1 LEEGDYRGRR
11 FLFLILFLLLL
22 LLLISKLFRNLLQT
36 LLKLFQNSDVIEFSK
51 GA

>member
-11 FLFLILFLLLL
+11 FLFLILILFLL
-22 LLLISKLFRNLLQT
+22 LLLISKLFRNPLQT
-36 LLKLFQNSDVIEFSK
+36 FSKLFQNSDVIEFSK